1 MAHVELPEEE
11 LQPLLESIQEAFKP
25 LTKAMPLIMKIPEE
39 IKRVA
44 DNISQGLESGVPE
57 KVDNAVKKLTKD
69 EAEMQ
74 LRKELADKHQ
84 EVTDELIEQL
94 RLLRDE
100 GIPAEMRDGKVVK
113 LTEEEIKMTKE
124 SYLMTVSTNEI
135 LEKQKEEIVKST
147 LSADE
152 SAQALKEINDVIEKN
167 NQVQE
172 DSKKLLAGNLPEPG
186 SKESG
191 FVKPAFIE
199 ELGST
204 GGEALMA
211 GPNAILQLKDS
222 FESNVS
228 TPLMSLIK
236 MNKKHQEKMEDF
248 GETGETADKLTI
260 MKFLAIAAGIAGI
273 LAVGSAIYDYLLGDD
288 DEPTMADNM
297 IDAEQEAFNKAR
309 EEGKSIEEAQIIA
322 QKAKQDS
329 MYEQGSSFGNYLR
342 DLNNANVITD
352 ENYEAKIED
361 AKTRAAM
368 RNYKESDTFQA
379 LTSTDFTKPQTNI
392 NNIVTNN
399 SNTNSIEEAKKGGAS
414 VTATISQTGG

>member
-152 SAQALKEINDVIEKN
+152 SAKALKEINDVIEKN

-414 VTATISQTGG
+414 VVATISQTGG

>member
-414 VTATISQTGG
+414 VVATISQTGG